1 MSDHALLVLV
11 LIGSTITFVIMLL
24 LIFRTGARNEQRAQ
38 VTLQEQLRSGRVE
51 AAAAAR
57 DQRTE
62 LQTALKAL
70 TESTLS
76 GIRELREA
84 YVAASAENRQTLG
97 TFSASQES
105 RLQQLG
111 ESVVAATRASAESS
125 DKLRDSLAASVKELQ
140 GGNEKKLDEM
150 RATVDEKLQGTLEK
164 RLGES
169 FALMS
174 DRLEAVQRGL
184 GEMQAL
190 ATGVGDLKKVLS
202 NVKTRGTFGE
212 LQLRAILEQI
222 LSPDQYRENF
232 APRIESGD
240 RVEFAIVLPGRDP
253 AAGQVFLPVDSKFP
267 QEEFLRLIDAAERND
282 AEGMAEARTKLM
294 RQVRAYARYVAEK
307 YVCPPM
313 TTDFAIVFLP
323 TEGLYAEVLRQPGLV
338 EDLQGSFNICIAGP
352 TTFAAFLNSLR
363 MGFRTLAI
371 EQRSSEVWQTLA
383 AVKTE
388 FGRFGQVL
396 DKVQKQLGS
405 ASRTLDE
412 TGRRTRAMERKLRQ
426 VEELPA
432 DLAARVIGLARG
444 ELPES
449 PSDDDDEERAR
460 EERGVTA

>member
-140 GGNEKKLDEM
+140 GGNEKKLDQM
-150 RATVDEKLQGTLEK
+150 RQTVDEKLQGTLEK

-169 FALMS
+169 FALVS
-174 DRLEAVQRGL
+174 DRLEKVHQGL
-184 GEMQAL
+184 GEMQTL
-190 ATGVGDLKKVLS
+190 ATGVGDLKKMLS
-202 NVKTRGTFGE
+202 NVKTRGTWGE
-212 LQLRAILEQI
+212 VQLGSLLEQV
-222 LSPDQYRENF
+222 LTPEQF
-232 APRIESGD
+232 AANVATKDGSGE
-240 RVEFAIVLPGRDP
+240 RVEFAIKLPGRNDDGQEVVRLP
-253 AAGQVFLPVDSKFP
+253 IDAKCPQEDYHRLLDAREKAHADGVEAAGRDLETAIKT
-267 QEEFLRLIDAAERND
+267 AA
-282 AEGMAEARTKLM
+282 
-294 RQVRAYARYVAEK
+294 RAISDK
-307 YVCPPM
+307 YLNPPK
-313 TTDFAIVFLP
+313 TTDFAIMFLP
-323 TEGLYAEVLRQPGLV
+323 TEGLFAEV
-338 EDLQGSFNICIAGP
+338 
-352 TTFAAFLNSLR
+352 
-363 MGFRTLAI
+363 
-371 EQRSSEVWQTLA
+371 
-383 AVKTE
+383 
-388 FGRFGQVL
+388 
-396 DKVQKQLGS
+396 
-405 ASRTLDE
+405 
-412 TGRRTRAMERKLRQ
+412 
-426 VEELPA
+426 
-432 DLAARVIGLARG
+432 
-444 ELPES
+444 
-449 PSDDDDEERAR
+449 
-460 EERGVTA
+460 